1 MKLKIIK
8 PVYVTTTVKRHLHA
22 FLESGKTSAKV
33 NTKHYSILKGT
44 PLKNG
49 YEYIIAVNTPYTSES
64 TGQRE
69 FEKQTIICQYLN
81 DSEAWPVKLFI
92 KTNGQ
97 EFLVG
102 SKEIQAK
109 NADDLGDI
117 MRKSNLPFHHYSTYE
132 KAK

>member
-1 MKLKIIK
+1 LKIEAYLERYRQRDKHFKQQKNMKLKIIK
-8 PVYVTTTVKRHLHA
+8 PAYVTATVKRHLHA

-49 YEYIIAVNTPYTSES
+49 YEYVIVINTPYTRES

-81 DSEAWPVKLFI
+81 DSEALQVNINQLS
-92 KTNGQ
+92 
-97 EFLVG
+97 L
-102 SKEIQAK
+102 
-109 NADDLGDI
+109 
-117 MRKSNLPFHHYSTYE
+117 
-132 KAK
+132 